1 MFRKTLLI
9 CCLFLLS
16 HQANACQSKTSTL
29 PHKAD
34 DCYIALSN
42 AYSSLDPKKMSE
54 VYAPDGIYISARQSR
69 PIINGQENLFKLYD
83 TYFTRVKKHN
93 SSLDLKFRVTNRR
106 IDAKTIN
113 DVGYYL
119 VTVIPPKESKQP
131 PKQHAGKFIM
141 TFSQQDDA
149 TWGIWSE
156 ANSKSEIKNYIDSKK
171 IDGLYYD
178 DYHPLETYITQHIPL
193 KNNE

>member
-1 MFRKTLLI
+1 MYIFRNILSF
-9 CCLFLLS
+9 CFLLLLS
-16 HQANACQSKTSTL
+16 NQAIACKSDISTSSKNI
-29 PHKAD
+29 D
-34 DCYIALSN
+34 DCYPALSN
-42 AYSSLDPKKMSE
+42 AYASLDPKKMAD
-54 VYAPDGIYISARQSR
+54 VYAPDGIYISARKSR
-69 PIINGQENLFKLYD
+69 PVISGKENLHKLYD

-106 IDAKTIN
+106 VDTKTIN

-141 TFSQQDDA
+141 TFSQQDDG

-156 ANSKSEIKNYIDSKK
+156 ANSVSEVKNYINSQKV
-171 IDGLYYD
+171 DGLYYD
-178 DYHPLETYITQHIPL
+178 AYNPLETYIT
-193 KNNE
+193 KK

>member
-1 MFRKTLLI
+1 MYIFRNIFLV
-9 CCLFLLS
+9 CCLLLLS
-16 HQANACQSKTSTL
+16 NQANACSSEISKL
-29 PHKAD
+29 PKKID
-34 DCYIALSN
+34 DCYPALSN
-42 AYSSLDPKKMSE
+42 AYSSLDPQKMAN
-54 VYAPDGIYISARQSR
+54 VYAPDGIYISARKSR
-69 PIINGQENLFKLYD
+69 PIINGKENLYKLYE

-106 IDAKTIN
+106 IDTKTIN

-141 TFSQQDDA
+141 TFSQQDDG

-156 ANSKSEIKNYIDSKK
+156 ANSISEVKNYINSKEV
-171 IDGLYYD
+171 DGLYYD
-178 DYHPLETYITQHIPL
+178 AYHPIEKYIA
-193 KNNE
+193 KK